1 MQVQVKQNELKLQQE
16 YLKNLRESV
25 KDIPGFWPFTLV
37 SLPTGPEACPDTN
50 HTVRSCETKPS

>member
-1 MQVQVKQNELKLQQE
+1 MQVQVKQNELKLQKE

-37 SLPTGPEACPDTN
+37 SSFLHQEVA
-50 HTVRSCETKPS
+50 VL

>member
-1 MQVQVKQNELKLQQE
+1 MQVQVKQNELKLQRE

-37 SLPTGPEACPDTN
+37 S
-50 HTVRSCETKPS
+50 RSTQEKLAVY

>member
-1 MQVQVKQNELKLQQE
+1 MFSSCSAAHKMQVQVKQNELKLQRE

-37 SLPTGPEACPDTN
+37 S
-50 HTVRSCETKPS
+50 RSTQEKLAVY